1 MKNGW
6 DIKGILFY
14 TDRDREMGRERRR
27 RGEREI
33 DRKSN
38 RAIKREGNRWK
49 E

>member
-1 MKNGW
+1 VKNGW

-14 TDRDREMGRERRR
+14 TDRDREMRRKRRR
-27 RGEREI
+27 GGEREI
-33 DRKSN
+33 DRKSK